1 MDSRPVR
8 PTRRAVFTLGA
19 AAVLAACSPA
29 KGNETERPPASPSR
43 PPRPPERSV
52 TGRLH
57 ALERAHSAR
66 LGVFALN
73 PATGTT
79 VLHRAD
85 ERFAIC
91 SVWKPLAVAAVLRD
105 RDEAFLGRRVRYTE
119 ADLVAHSP
127 DTGRPENLTK
137 GMTVAE
143 LCEATVCR
151 SDNTAGNLLLRELGG
166 PQAVTRFCRSIG
178 DQVTRLDR
186 WETELNSAEPGRVT
200 DTTSPRAVAQTYR
213 RLITGGAL
221 DELDRRRLTGWL
233 RENETNGRSFGAG
246 LPADWTSADKT
257 GAGRYGSNND
267 VGVAWTPDGK
277 PVVLAVLTAKEE
289 ETAEPDYPLVAETAE
304 LLAREIG

>member
-8 PTRRAVFTLGA
+8 PTRRAVFTFGA
-19 AAVLAACSPA
+19 AAVLAACAPA
-29 KGNETERPPASPSR
+29 KGNETERPSASPSR
-43 PPRPPERSV
+43 APRPPERSV
-52 TGRLH
+52 AGRLR

-73 PATGTT
+73 PATGAA

-127 DTGRPENLTK
+127 DTGRPGNLAN

-166 PQAVTRFCRSIG
+166 PRAVTRFCRSIG

-221 DELDRRRLTGWL
+221 DEPDRERLTDWL
-233 RENETNGRSFGAG
+233 RTNETNGRSFGAG
-246 LPADWTSADKT
+246 LPDGWTSADKT
-257 GAGRYGSNND
+257 GAGRHGSNND
-267 VGVAWTPDGK
+267 VGVAWTPDGR
-277 PVVLAVLTAKEE
+277 PVVLAVLTAKEK
-289 ETAEPDYPLVAETAE
+289 ETAEPDYPLVAKTAE
-304 LLAREIG
+304 LLARELG